1 MLHRFWF
8 GAVHLTCA
16 ASIAAGCA
24 PERPMA
30 ATPPTDASFA
40 RPSTTPAYTATDI
53 GALFDGRS
61 QANGVNDAGE
71 VVGELS
77 SAAGF
82 QAFAIIAGV
91 PTLLPGD
98 GRASGISNSTP
109 RYIVGFSGAPS
120 RPVLWTVTGGTSSG
134 PTLLAVLADE
144 TSGEALGVNDAG
156 AAVGRAGPRA
166 AMWSVTGV
174 RTSVPPPGGLGFVR
188 GEGRDIN
195 NAGHAV
201 FVFFD
206 GTSELAAARG
216 YVRLASG
223 QLVELPP
230 LPGDVTTFANNL
242 SEVVNNVVYVAG
254 TTQAGQ
260 SVFRGVRWTVD
271 VTTGAILGT
280 EVRSENAHAL
290 DVSNAGATVGF
301 LDAARSLKTSAFLWR
316 GSELLS
322 LKPPKGG
329 NNAHAWA
336 MSPSGAFV
344 VGDAVFGTTRHAVLW
359 TILAP

>member
-1 MLHRFWF
+1 MLQRLWF
-8 GAVHLTCA
+8 GAFHLTFA

-24 PERPMA
+24 TERPVA
-30 ATPPTDASFA
+30 PTPPTDAAFA

-82 QAFAIIAGV
+82 RAFAIIGGV
-91 PTLLPGD
+91 ATLLPGD
-98 GRASGISNSTP
+98 GRASGLSNSSP
-109 RYIVGFSGAPS
+109 RYVVGFSGAPS
-120 RPVLWTVTGGTSSG
+120 RPARWTFTGCSPSAPTFLAMLTDEVT
-134 PTLLAVLADE
+134 
-144 TSGEALGVNDAG
+144 GEALGVNDAG

-166 AMWSVTGV
+166 AMWAATGE
-174 RTSVPPPGGLGFVR
+174 RTSVPPPEGHGFVV

-201 FVFFD
+201 FVFRD

-216 YVRLASG
+216 YVRLASD

-230 LPGDVTTFANNL
+230 LPGDVTTYANNL
-242 SEVVNNVVYVAG
+242 SEVVNDVVYVAG
-254 TTQAGQ
+254 TTQAGP

-271 VTTGAILGT
+271 VTTGAIVGT

-290 DVSNAGATVGF
+290 DVSNSGATAGF
-301 LDAARSLKTSAFLWR
+301 LDAGNSSLKTSGFLWR
-316 GSELLS
+316 GSEFLS
-322 LKPPKGG
+322 LKPPKRG
-329 NNAHAWA
+329 NNGRAWA
-336 MSPSGAFV
+336 ISPSGAFV
-344 VGDAVFGTTRHAVLW
+344 AGDAVVALTRHAVLW
-359 TILAP
+359 TSP

>member
-1 MLHRFWF
+1 
-8 GAVHLTCA
+8 
-16 ASIAAGCA
+16 
-24 PERPMA
+24 
-30 ATPPTDASFA
+30 
-40 RPSTTPAYTATDI
+40 
-53 GALFDGRS
+53 
-61 QANGVNDAGE
+61 
-71 VVGELS
+71 
-77 SAAGF
+77 
-82 QAFAIIAGV
+82 
-91 PTLLPGD
+91 
-98 GRASGISNSTP
+98 
-109 RYIVGFSGAPS
+109 
-120 RPVLWTVTGGTSSG
+120 VLWTVTGGTSSG

-156 AAVGRAGPRA
+156 AAVGRAGARA

-271 VTTGAILGT
+271 VTPGAILGT